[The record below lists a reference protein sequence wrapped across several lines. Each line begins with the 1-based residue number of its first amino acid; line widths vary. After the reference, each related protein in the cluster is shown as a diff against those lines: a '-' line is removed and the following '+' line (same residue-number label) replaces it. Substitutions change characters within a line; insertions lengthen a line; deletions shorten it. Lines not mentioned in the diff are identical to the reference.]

1 MAVFGLAS
9 FCTSSQRELNGYESI
24 KVDPKHD
31 LPFWLPFRPTC
42 NLKRYETHCNIYAPF
57 VFPHL
62 NHFTCRDYKPYK
74 CFTLL
79 SYLTHHVLGSPKI
92 VLPPPSIFLGG
103 PMKGCLWRRTTW
115 WRRRVTWRRSIW
127 ASAPPAACRTSSG
140 SARRSPPEPAG
151 AREVLD
157 SLPVGRW
164 LFWGGLPRMALVL
177 WVSRESHLQ
186 KKGPQK

>member
-92 VLPPPSIFLGG
+92 VLPPPLFFLGSNEG
-103 PMKGCLWRRTTW
+103 VPLAEDNVVETPSHLAEIDLGFGSPCCLQDFQRL
-115 WRRRVTWRRSIW
+115 
-127 ASAPPAACRTSSG
+127 
-140 SARRSPPEPAG
+140 SPPEPAG

-164 LFWGGLPRMALVL
+164 A
-177 WVSRESHLQ
+177 
-186 KKGPQK
+186 PQNGACPLGFP